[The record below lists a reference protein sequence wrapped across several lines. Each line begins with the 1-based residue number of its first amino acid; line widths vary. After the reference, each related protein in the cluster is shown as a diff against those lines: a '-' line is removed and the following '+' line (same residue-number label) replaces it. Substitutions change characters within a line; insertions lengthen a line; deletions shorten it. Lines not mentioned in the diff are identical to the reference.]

1 MKMTKKLAGFMALAF
16 SALLTFA
23 FVSCANDS
31 SSGSPSIVN
40 TSSGS
45 GGSGGSA
52 TGGKIAKFNISNAKN
67 LYIASKGSSSRTLLQ
82 GGGGNDAGSTNT
94 AVTANGDEKLYKIVA
109 NEDGTEKTEE
119 VTCSDSEGKA
129 VTPAET
135 PIAVYSVT
143 DTYLFI
149 GYGTSTANLSKAY
162 LVNKSTGAA
171 FDMANAGMPVAP
183 VEDFRNASIIKTAG
197 EKKDATSIY
206 YITLNNSVRK
216 VVKVDLSNPESL
228 TSTVVSTATD
238 NVMNFDADIAGNIMY
253 KAKDSSDTLVL
264 RFRSTSG
271 GLKNFTVTQYS
282 SDCRWV
288 GLDGYIYHITFV
300 PDTSE
305 NNWISK
311 SYIKKITVDSSNNIT
326 EEDYAE
332 GGAPDRK
339 YCWKLNFSNK
349 IIMVVDQYDNLTQGA
364 AYEVMNSSK
373 TPKQVA
379 GFPDLSNGYGYG
391 TDIGKVKA
399 ACASD
404 NYWFVA
410 SKNDN
415 SDTFLMSSAI
425 TDDIVETTPGVK
437 GKDLGETKNKSLKKI
452 LDSAYDVYALTAVE
466 TEGITFNAL
475 RMSDGKKI
483 IGKVGINGGA
493 VTTINEEGDA
503 KVICL
508 ERVN

>member
-1 MKMTKKLAGFMALAF
+1 MKMTKKIAGFMALAF

-40 TSSGS
+40 TSTGS

-67 LYIASKGSSSRTLLQ
+67 LYIASKGSSSRSLLQ

-216 VVKVDLSNPESL
+216 VVKVDLSNPENL

-271 GLKNFTVTQYS
+271 GLKNFNVTQYS

-288 GLDGYIYHITFV
+288 GLDGYIYY
-300 PDTSE
+300 D
-305 NNWISK
+305 N
-311 SYIKKITVDSSNNIT
+311 KKITVDSSNTIT
-326 EEDYAE
+326 TETYSDSSF
-332 GGAPDRK
+332 GLKRK

-349 IIMVVDQYDNLTQGA
+349 IIMVVDQYDYLTQGA

-379 GFPDLSNGYGYG
+379 GFPDLSNGYNG

-410 SKNDN
+410 SKNDS

>member
-1 MKMTKKLAGFMALAF
+1 MKMTKKFAGFMALAF

-119 VTCSDSEGKA
+119 VTCSDSEGAA

-206 YITLNNSVRK
+206 YLTSKDNKKV
-216 VVKVDLSNPESL
+216 VVKVDLSDINSL
-228 TSTVVSTATD
+228 TGSVVSLATD
-238 NVMNFDADIAGNIMY
+238 DVYNFDADKDGNIMY
-253 KAKDSSDTLVL
+253 KAKNGNNTVY
-264 RFRSTSG
+264 RFRTAAG
-271 GLKNFTVTQYS
+271 GVMNFALADSKT
-282 SDCRWV
+282 DLRWI

-300 PDTSE
+300 PGTSE
-305 NNWISK
+305 NNWNYK
-311 SYIKKITVDSSNNIT
+311 HYIKKITVDSSNNIT

-332 GGAPDRK
+332 GGTTLDKK
-339 YCWKLNFSNK
+339 YCWKFNFNGK
-349 IIMVVDQYDNLTQGA
+349 IVVVSYEYDMQTQGCA
-364 AYEVMNSSK
+364 WEIMNSSK

-379 GFPDLSNGYGYG
+379 GFPDLSNGYNYG
-391 TDIGKVKA
+391 TDIGKIA
-399 ACASD
+399 AAYATE

-410 SKNDN
+410 SSNESGN
-415 SDTFLMSSAI
+415 TFLKRSAI
-425 TDDIVETTPGVK
+425 TDDIVETTY
-437 GKDLGETKNKSLKKI
+437 GKSGGSKNTSLTQI

>member
-1 MKMTKKLAGFMALAF
+1 MKITKRLAGFMALAF

-40 TSSGS
+40 TSTGS

-119 VTCSDSEGKA
+119 VTCSDSEGAA

-271 GLKNFTVTQYS
+271 GLKNFTVTQSS

-288 GLDGYIYHITFV
+288 GLDGYIYYV
-300 PDTSE
+300 PSDNE
-305 NNWISK
+305 KQIN
-311 SYIKKITVDSSNNIT
+311 KITVDSSNTIAT
-326 EEDYAE
+326 ETYNDSSAE
-332 GGAPDRK
+332 NSAYLGLKRK

-349 IIMVVDQYDNLTQGA
+349 IIMVKDEYDYLTQGA

-373 TPKQVA
+373 KPKQIA
-379 GFPDLSNGYGYG
+379 GFSDTSNGNTYG

-410 SKNDN
+410 SKNDS

-425 TDDIVETTPGVK
+425 TDDIVETTS
-437 GKDLGETKNKSLKKI
+437 GEKSITKNKSLKKI

-493 VTTINEEGDA
+493 VTTINEECDA

>member
-1 MKMTKKLAGFMALAF
+1 MKMTKKIAGFMALAF

-40 TSSGS
+40 TSTGS

-67 LYIASKGSSSRTLLQ
+67 LYIASKGSSSRSLLQ

-171 FDMANAGMPVAP
+171 FDMSNAGMPVAP

-206 YITLNNSVRK
+206 YLTSKDNKKV
-216 VVKVDLSNPESL
+216 VVKVDLSNPENL

-253 KAKDSSDTLVL
+253 KAKDSSDNLVL

-300 PDTSE
+300 PGTSE

-311 SYIKKITVDSSNNIT
+311 NYIKKITVDSSNNIT

-332 GGAPDRK
+332 GGAALDKK

-349 IIMVVDQYDNLTQGA
+349 IIMVVDEYDYLTQGA

-373 TPKQVA
+373 KPKKVA
-379 GFPDLSNGYGYG
+379 GFSDTSNGNTYG

-410 SKNDN
+410 SKNDS

-425 TDDIVETTPGVK
+425 TDDIVETTS
-437 GKDLGETKNKSLKKI
+437 GEKSITKNKSLKKI
-452 LDSAYDVYALTAVE
+452 LDSAYDVYALTADE

>member
-1 MKMTKKLAGFMALAF
+1 MKMTKKIAGFMALAF

-23 FVSCANDS
+23 FVSCTNDS

-40 TSSGS
+40 TSTGS

-119 VTCSDSEGKA
+119 VTCSDSEGAA
-129 VTPAET
+129 VTPADT
-135 PIAVYSVT
+135 PIAIYSVT

-206 YITLNNSVRK
+206 YLTSKDNKKV

-288 GLDGYIYHITFV
+288 GLDGYIYY
-300 PDTSE
+300 
-305 NNWISK
+305 NA
-311 SYIKKITVDSSNNIT
+311 KKITVDSSNTIT
-326 EEDYAE
+326 TETYS
-332 GGAPDRK
+332 APLGLKRK

-379 GFPDLSNGYGYG
+379 GFPDLSNGYNYG